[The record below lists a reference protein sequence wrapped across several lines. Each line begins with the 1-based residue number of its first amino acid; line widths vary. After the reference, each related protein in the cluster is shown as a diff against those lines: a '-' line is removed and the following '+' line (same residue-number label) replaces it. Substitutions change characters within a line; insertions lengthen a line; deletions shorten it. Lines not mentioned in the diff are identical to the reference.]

1 MELPLSEDR
10 IRAIVAHAAH
20 LRAAY
25 GDAFAAPDLV
35 EPTGAFFPDEF
46 KLEPE
51 AIAKLL
57 ERMRTYVPV
66 NEDVEIALAFVE
78 EEQQQSS
85 GGGCG
90 SGACAPGGTKEVAR
104 GGAVETEDGY
114 AALLHVADVGEST
127 ILTTSLAR
135 SLGRIVL
142 FEADE
147 DVDPRDEGA
156 LAELTAV
163 TAGLGLLLFNGAC
176 VYKKACS
183 GMRRHQATHLG
194 LEELAFALALFVRTT
209 DAKAGTVR
217 KHLAVTQKE
226 TFDAALAWVD
236 TQPTLV
242 RTLVD
247 SPDTLTDGVFSF
259 EARKG
264 LLSRLFGGSKKDE
277 LATFT
282 PAPRRERSE
291 DELRRLAEA
300 KALVDDA
307 FAE

>member
-1 MELPLSEDR
+1 MELPLSDDR

-20 LRAAY
+20 LRATY

-35 EPTGAFFPDEF
+35 EPNGDFFPDEF

-57 ERMRTYVPV
+57 ERMRSYVPV

-78 EEQQQSS
+78 EEQQQA

-104 GGAVETEDGY
+104 GGAMETEDGY
-114 AALLHVADVGEST
+114 AALLHVADVGEPT

-147 DVDPRDEGA
+147 DVDPRDDGP

-247 SPDTLTDGVFSF
+247 APDTLTDGVFAF
-259 EARKG
+259 EAKKG
-264 LLSRLFGGSKKDE
+264 LLSRLFSSTKKDD
-277 LATFT
+277 LASFT

-291 DELRRLAEA
+291 EELRRLAEA

>member
-10 IRAIVAHAAH
+10 IRAVVAHAAH

-35 EPTGAFFPDEF
+35 EPNGDFFPDEF

-51 AIAKLL
+51 AIAQLL
-57 ERMRTYVPV
+57 QRMRSYVPV
-66 NEDVEIALAFVE
+66 NEDVEIALAFIE
-78 EEQQQSS
+78 DEQQQA

-90 SGACAPGGTKEVAR
+90 SGACGTGGTKEVAR
-104 GGAVETEDGY
+104 GGAMETEDGY
-114 AALLHVADVGEST
+114 AALLHVADVGEPT

-147 DVDPRDEGA
+147 DVDPRDDGA

-163 TAGLGLLLFNGAC
+163 SAGLGLLLFNGAC

-242 RTLVD
+242 KNLVD
-247 SPDTLTDGVFSF
+247 APDTLTDGVFPF
-259 EARKG
+259 EAKKG
-264 LLSRLFGGSKKDE
+264 LLSRLFASSKKDD
-277 LATFT
+277 LASFT

-291 DELRRLAEA
+291 EELRRLAEA